1 MSAPKKIQSTV
12 SQVIRHS
19 DTVIEY
25 LFRPDGRIPSFKPG
39 QFLHLAI
46 DPYDPSQSWPD
57 SRVFSIANA
66 PENDTIRIV
75 ISVKGKFT
83 ARMAA
88 ELHIGSTVWLKFPYG
103 NFTFKNPVNTLVLIA
118 GGTGIS
124 PYISLLEHCLSKK
137 DSPSISLYYGI
148 REEKYIIFGSILEKC
163 RESLSL
169 FKYAIFCE
177 EPVQNQHPYMK
188 NGIIDITQIL
198 RDNHPDSDFYISGP
212 PAMIEHFKRMLLD
225 HPVLPERIFIDE
237 W

>member
-57 SRVFSIANA
+57 SRVFSIANG
-66 PENDTIRIV
+66 PENDIIRIV

-124 PYISLLEHCLSKK
+124 PYISLLEHCLVTK

-163 RESLSL
+163 RELLPL
-169 FKYAIFCE
+169 FNYALFCE
-177 EPVQNQHPYMK
+177 GKIQSPNPCIKEGM
-188 NGIIDITQIL
+188 IDIAQIL
-198 RDNHPDSDFYISGP
+198 TENSIESGFFISGP
-212 PAMIEHFKRMLLD
+212 PLMIEYVKNVLLENN
-225 HPVLPERIFIDE
+225 VLPEKIFIDE